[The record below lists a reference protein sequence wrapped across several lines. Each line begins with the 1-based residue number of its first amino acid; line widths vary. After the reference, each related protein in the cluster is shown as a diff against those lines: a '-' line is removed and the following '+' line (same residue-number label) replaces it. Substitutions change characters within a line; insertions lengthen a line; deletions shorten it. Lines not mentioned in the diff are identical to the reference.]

1 MMRRGDGRVQA
12 IARFPIVTGHTLNER
27 PLMLPQDFEGD
38 IQIVVIAFER
48 WQYRLMAEWQMR
60 LQPLARDRVKLYELA
75 VMRPSY
81 SLMRKF
87 IADRMRDGITDV
99 AARAGMITLYTD
111 LTSFTDALHIP
122 NTVSTHVVLLDGDG
136 IVRWQAHG
144 QYTPQRHADLASAM
158 TALPALV

>member
-27 PLMLPQDFEGD
+27 PLML
-38 IQIVVIAFER
+38 
-48 WQYRLMAEWQMR
+48 R
-60 LQPLARDRVKLYELA
+60 LQPLACDRVKLYELA

-99 AARAGMITLYTD
+99 AARAGMITIYTD
-111 LTSFTDALHIP
+111 LTSYTDALHIP
-122 NTVSTHVVLLDGDG
+122 NTASTHAALLDRDG